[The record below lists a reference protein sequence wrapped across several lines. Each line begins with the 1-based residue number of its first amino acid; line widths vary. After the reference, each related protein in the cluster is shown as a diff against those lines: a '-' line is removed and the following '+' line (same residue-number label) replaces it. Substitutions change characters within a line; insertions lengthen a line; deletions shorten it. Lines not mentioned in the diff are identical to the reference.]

1 MNHEHT
7 QRQEQNDEKLQR
19 PSGPSIGRCKTIGG
33 QLKGWLAISEFGFP
47 TGEGTAQTAA
57 IVADL
62 AFGSLTCPFQLFSS
76 SKSFDI
82 SRGHWLQVL
91 GSSTYSCTPIS
102 VLLLLVCVCFCHF
115 HRCLLEKM
123 QLG

>member
-47 TGEGTAQTAA
+47 TGKGTAQTAA

-62 AFGSLTCPFQLFSS
+62 AFGSLSCPFQLFSS
-76 SKSFDI
+76 SNSFDI
-82 SRGHWLQVL
+82 SH
-91 GSSTYSCTPIS
+91 
-102 VLLLLVCVCFCHF
+102 
-115 HRCLLEKM
+115 
-123 QLG
+123 